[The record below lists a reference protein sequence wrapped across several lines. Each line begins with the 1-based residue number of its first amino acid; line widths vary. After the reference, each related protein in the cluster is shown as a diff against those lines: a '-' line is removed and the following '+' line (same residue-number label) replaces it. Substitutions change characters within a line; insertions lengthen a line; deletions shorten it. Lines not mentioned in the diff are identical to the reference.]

1 MTINNGTLMW
11 FAPSD
16 SNHVKLTSFMLIK
29 SKLTSFLLSL
39 YMFPT
44 LTNSLFM
51 MVSRVLFTNIAIFYN
66 TFGRKLFF
74 SNPKRIKKKIYPR
87 CLENC
92 AWIWLYIEPSFK
104 NAKYLFLKNFKL
116 IWNWLYVIHHNAS
129 NYFRWCLNWRTHMFQ
144 ENNKE

>member
-1 MTINNGTLMW
+1 MW

-74 SNPKRIKKKIYPR
+74 SNPKRIKKNSTLDVWRSVHEFDYTLNHHSKMPSTFSLKIS
-87 CLENC
+87 N
-92 AWIWLYIEPSFK
+92 SFE
-104 NAKYLFLKNFKL
+104 
-116 IWNWLYVIHHNAS
+116 IGCMSIHHNAN
-129 NYFRWCLNWRTHMFQ
+129 NYFT
-144 ENNKE
+144 